1 MWLTLVTSRLFEFEY
16 RHSHSNWMCQK
27 GLYLVYIPQKR
38 RPRILGY
45 KHKSSSGPE
54 VCRGRSRWRW
64 GRRARTRRTGWRTP
78 QTRRPSG
85 RGNPSPS
92 YNRFQLQQKM
102 FFFFR
107 FNSFLGKGY
116 RPILFLFI
124 SICEW
129 KYASLWGHILLN
141 LNTIVHISWMQI
153 ELLHLTYDNK
163 KSWVRNFLNTKWL

>member
-92 YNRFQLQQKM
+92 CNRFQLQQKM
-102 FFFFR
+102 FL
-107 FNSFLGKGY
+107 FLGSTHFQVKATGPY
-116 RPILFLFI
+116 CFYLTHMRVKICLFVGTYPLESEYYCSHFMHAN
-124 SICEW
+124 W
-129 KYASLWGHILLN
+129 
-141 LNTIVHISWMQI
+141 IVTFDIW
-153 ELLHLTYDNK
+153 
-163 KSWVRNFLNTKWL
+163 